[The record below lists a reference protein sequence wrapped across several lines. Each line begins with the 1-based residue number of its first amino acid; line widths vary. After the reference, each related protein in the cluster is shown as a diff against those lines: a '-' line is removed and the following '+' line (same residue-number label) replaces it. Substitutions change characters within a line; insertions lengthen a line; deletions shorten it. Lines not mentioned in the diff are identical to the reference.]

1 MQNGQLPNQRHHQT
15 ELVHLL
21 TMQQKTYEF
30 FGEDPAF
37 PTKTITFTL
46 LIGAFFGYLNETL
59 LNVALT
65 TLMHEFSID
74 KTTVQWIATGFL
86 LVMGA
91 FTPLTANIIQWF
103 TTRTML
109 LVTLITFLAGSLICA
124 FAPSFPVL
132 LGGRLIQAVSAAFTM
147 PILFNCILLI
157 YPPNRRGTILGVITM
172 MFMVAPAIGPT
183 LSGIVVDH
191 FGWRYLFLLTVP
203 FILLS
208 IALALI
214 FLNVNLQPITK
225 PKIDCLSVLL
235 SLFGL
240 GGVVYSTSNFALLGV
255 PLFSVIFLGAIALL
269 VWFARRQFQLDV
281 PLIDLK
287 VFQIPQYRYAMLI
300 LALLMLVFIGA
311 ELIMPM
317 YLQQVVLLSGTV
329 TGLILLPG
337 SVAQT
342 FLSPI
347 MGNQLDR
354 RGARPIVIPGVIIL
368 MSAFALMRWLF
379 DIDSPNWL
387 LTVVFMLIPIAASMI
402 VVSETHSLNALPK
415 EMYPHGTAI
424 ISTINPVAGAVGAA
438 FFVGVTQIGEQFY
451 ATTEPPRVAMM
462 YGVQFAFVIAMVMSA
477 LMLLFAT
484 QLKNR

>member
-1 MQNGQLPNQRHHQT
+1 MSKP
-15 ELVHLL
+15 
-21 TMQQKTYEF
+21 YEF
-30 FGEDPAF
+30 FGEDPNF
-37 PTKTITFTL
+37 PTKLITFTL

-65 TLMHEFSID
+65 TLMHEFAVD

-91 FTPLTANIIQWF
+91 FTPLTANVIQWF
-103 TTRTML
+103 STRTML

-124 FAPSFPVL
+124 FSPNFAVL
-132 LGGRLIQAVSAAFTM
+132 LAGRLIQAVSAAFTV

-157 YPPNRRGTILGVITM
+157 YPPQRRGTIIGVITM

-191 FGWRYLFLLTVP
+191 LGWRYLFLLTVP

-208 IALALI
+208 IVLALL
-214 FLNVNLQPITK
+214 FLKVNLQPITK

-235 SLFGL
+235 SVFGL
-240 GGVVYSTSNFALLGV
+240 GGLVYSTSNFAVLGL
-255 PLFSVIFLGAIALL
+255 PLFSGVLAASLL
-269 VWFARRQFQLDV
+269 LMIWFTRRQFQLDV
-281 PLIDLK
+281 PLIDLS
-287 VFQIPQYRYAMLI
+287 VFRFAQYRYAMLI
-300 LALLMLVFIGA
+300 LAMLMFVFIGT

-337 SVAQT
+337 SVIQA

-347 MGNQLDR
+347 MGNQLDK
-354 RGARPIVIPGVIIL
+354 RGARPIVLPGAMLLITTFVL
-368 MSAFALMRWLF
+368 MLCLF
-379 DIDSPNWL
+379 DINSPNWL
-387 LTVVFMLIPIAASMI
+387 LTAVFTLLPISVSMMI
-402 VVSETHSLNALPK
+402 VSETHGLNALPK

-424 ISTINPVAGAVGAA
+424 ISTINPIAGAVGAA
-438 FFVGVTQIGEQFY
+438 FFVGVTHIGEELYQ
-451 ATTEPPRVAMM
+451 ASESPQLAMM
-462 YGVQFAFVIAMVMSA
+462 HGVQFAFMIAIGVS
-477 LMLLFAT
+477 LLTLWFAT
-484 QLKNR
+484 KLQKNG

>member
-1 MQNGQLPNQRHHQT
+1 MS
-15 ELVHLL
+15 
-21 TMQQKTYEF
+21 KSYEF
-30 FGEDPAF
+30 FGEDPNF
-37 PTKTITFTL
+37 PTKLITFTL

-65 TLMHEFSID
+65 TLMHEFMVD

-91 FTPLTANIIQWF
+91 FTPLTANVIQWF

-109 LVTLITFLAGSLICA
+109 LVTLITFLVGSLICA
-124 FAPSFPVL
+124 FAPNFTIL
-132 LGGRLIQAVSAAFTM
+132 LVGRLIQAVSAAFTV

-157 YPPNRRGTILGVITM
+157 YPPQRRGTIMGIITM

-183 LSGIVVDH
+183 LSGIIVDYL
-191 FGWRYLFLLTVP
+191 GWRYLFLLTVP

-208 IALALI
+208 ILLALL
-214 FLNVNLQPITK
+214 FLKVNLQPITK

-235 SLFGL
+235 SILGL
-240 GGVVYSTSNFALLGV
+240 GGLVYSTSNFAVLSL
-255 PLFSVIFLGAIALL
+255 PLFAAVFTASLL
-269 VWFARRQFQLDV
+269 LMIWFSFRQFHLDE

-287 VFQIPQYRYAMLI
+287 VFRFTQYRYSMLI
-300 LALLMLVFIGA
+300 LAMLMFVFIGA

-337 SVAQT
+337 SVIQA

-347 MGNQLDR
+347 TGNQLDK
-354 RGARPIVIPGVIIL
+354 RGARPLVLPGAMLLIVTFVL
-368 MSAFALMRWLF
+368 MLTLF
-379 DIDSPNWL
+379 DSQSPNWL
-387 LTVVFMLIPIAASMI
+387 LTAVFTLLPIAVSMI
-402 VVSETHSLNALPK
+402 IVAETHGLNALPK

-424 ISTINPVAGAVGAA
+424 ISTINPIAGAIGAA
-438 FFVGVTQIGEQFY
+438 FFVGVTHIGESLY
-451 ATTEPPRVAMM
+451 RETETPQLAMM
-462 YGVQFAFVIAMVMSA
+462 HGVQFAFMIAIVMSVV
-477 LMLLFAT
+477 MLFFAT
-484 QLKNR
+484 KLRSSIVEHQ